1 MAKKKKTTK
10 STKKRTTKKV
20 VKKTS
25 TRKVAKKTVKKTKV
39 RTSVR
44 KSAKKTTKKPTKK
57 KAVKKSVKK
66 ASKKISRRKTSKE
79 LIIAVGDQCFWIY
92 EGPIIK
98 DLNELARAFGDMQD
112 YQFEHHT
119 QESNDFANWVEGVL
133 DDKLCAN
140 SLRKARTISESLFVL
155 DRVLKRY
162 L

>member
-44 KSAKKTTKKPTKK
+44 KSAKKTTKKPAKK

-79 LIIAVGDQCFWIY
+79 LIVAVGDQCFWIY
-92 EGPIIK
+92 EGPIVK
-98 DLNELARAFGDMQD
+98 DLNELAQAFRGMQD
-112 YQFEHHT
+112 YQFDHHT
-119 QESNDFANWVEGVL
+119 GESNDFANWVEEIL
-133 DDKLCAN
+133 ADKICAN
-140 SLRKARTISESLFVL
+140 ALKKAGTISESLFVL
-155 DRVLKRY
+155 DRALKKY
-162 L
+162 S